1 MSRTDLLTA
10 SKGLLY
16 QLKGLY
22 RKTLLVLRMEGHTAQ
37 SIRDN
42 VLLPW
47 NICGENP
54 SLANIAEIVDL
65 SLQAVQMGMF
75 PVCHI
80 G

>member
-1 MSRTDLLTA
+1 MLRTDLLTA
-10 SKGLLY
+10 SKGLLD

-37 SIRDN
+37 SIRHN

-47 NICGENP
+47 NTCGENP

-65 SLQAVQMGMF
+65 SLQAVQMGIF